1 MTPSSKRI
9 QSIDILRGAVMI
21 IMALDHTRD
30 FIHIGAQSFSPED
43 LTRSTP
49 AIFFTR
55 WITHFCAPVF
65 MLTAGLSAFLWAQR
79 RASTGQLSRFLFTR
93 GIWLMILEVTVLR
106 AALYFNFDYSF
117 VMLLVIWGLGF
128 CMVALAALVWLPFPA
143 LAALSASLILFHN
156 SLDGVK
162 AQQFGSAAWVWLMLH
177 QLGTFQLGG
186 HVVLVAYTLIPWVA
200 VMAGGY
206 CLGRAFL
213 LKPAHRQ
220 KFLIW
225 AGLGL
230 TLAFLL
236 VRALNV
242 YGDPRP
248 WSPRPSAIPTLM
260 SFLNCVKYP
269 PSLSFLLM
277 TLGPALIA
285 MGLVENVRLSSK
297 NPLIVFGRVPF
308 FYYLL
313 HMPLIHLLAMGLA
326 WVRYG
331 HVGFFLNGSPA
342 MGGPRKLFPPDFGWD
357 LWVCYAVWIVTV
369 AMLYPVCRWFA
380 ALKERRQ
387 DWWLSYL

>member
-1 MTPSSKRI
+1 MTPGTKRV

-21 IMALDHTRD
+21 VMALDHTRD
-30 FIHIGAQSFSPED
+30 FIHLGAQSFSPED
-43 LTRSTP
+43 LARSTP

-79 RASTGQLSRFLFTR
+79 RASTGQLSRFLLTR

-117 VMLLVIWGLGF
+117 VMLLVIWGLGC

-143 LAALSASLILFHN
+143 LAVLSAGLILFHN
-156 SLDGVK
+156 LLDGIK

-177 QLGTFQLGG
+177 QLGTFKLGG

-200 VMAGGY
+200 VMAAGY
-206 CLGRAFL
+206 CLGRVFL
-213 LKPAHRQ
+213 LESAQRQ
-220 KFLIW
+220 KFFIW
-225 AGLGL
+225 LGLGL

-248 WSPRPSAIPTLM
+248 WSPQRSAIFTLM

-277 TLGPALIA
+277 TLGPALMV

-297 NPLIVFGRVPF
+297 NPLLVFGRVPF

-326 WVRYG
+326 WARYG
-331 HVGFFLNGSPA
+331 HAGFFLNGSPA
-342 MGGPRKLFPPDFGWD
+342 MGGPRKLFPPDYGWD
-357 LWVCYAVWIVTV
+357 LWVCYAVWMVTV
-369 AMLYPVCRWFA
+369 ALLYPVCRWFA
-380 ALKERRQ
+380 ALKERRR